1 MARESDFR
9 LTKAQREEVSKL
21 SRSVKAKTT
30 RLLKNYGQDFTG
42 YISPKSP
49 DDIKSIEQFN
59 AFKKRAESFTDR
71 SNRDFQF
78 VKNEYGVVVSKTELD
93 EILSDTK
100 KAQEVA
106 EKILDRFNDVEVISG
121 GQSTG
126 FTVGENKELLAKP
139 DKGFGRIEDFDFNK
153 VKTQEGL
160 DRFANRAKKRS
171 QEAYY
176 EESLRRLQDNF
187 IRNSVEGTFNS
198 EADDVVS
205 KLRSLPADDFYEC
218 FSIYNEISFENFDS
232 ENALGMAS
240 ESILERVRMYVN
252 DYFEGKSDLSLKG
265 F

>member
-1 MARESDFR
+1 MAEDSNFR
-9 LTKAQREEVSKL
+9 LTKQQREELNKL

-49 DDIKSIEQFN
+49 NDIKNIEQFN

-78 VKNEYGVVVSKTELD
+78 IQNQYGVVISKSELD

-100 KAQEVA
+100 KAQETA
-106 EKILDRFNDVEVISG
+106 ERILDRFNDVEVIAG

-126 FTVGENKELLAKP
+126 FTVGENKELLMKA
-139 DKGFGRIEDFDFNK
+139 DKGFGRIEDFEFDK

-176 EESLRRLQDNF
+176 EEGLVRLQDNF
-187 IRNSVEGTFNS
+187 IRSVEGTFNS
-198 EADDVVS
+198 DADDVVQ
-205 KLRSLPADDFYEC
+205 KLKMLPADDFYEL

-240 ESILERVRMYVN
+240 QDVLERVRMYV
-252 DYFEGKSDLSLKG
+252 DAYFEGRSDLSLKG

>member
-1 MARESDFR
+1 MARESEFR

-30 RLLKNYGQDFTG
+30 RLLKNYGQDFTA

-49 DDIKSIEQFN
+49 DDFKSLNEFN
-59 AFKKRAESFTDR
+59 AFKKRAENFTDR

-78 VKNEYGVVVSKTELD
+78 VQNQYGVVISKSELD
-93 EILSDTK
+93 EILRDTK
-100 KAQEVA
+100 KAQETA
-106 EKILDRFNDVEVISG
+106 EKILDKFNDVEVISG
-121 GQSTG
+121 GKSTG

-139 DKGFGRIEDFDFNK
+139 DKGFGRIEDFDFES
-153 VKTQEGL
+153 VRTQEGL
-160 DRFANRAKKRS
+160 DRFAARAKNRS
-171 QEAYY
+171 KEAYY

-187 IRNSVEGTFNS
+187 IRSVEGTFNS
-198 EADDVVS
+198 DADDVVE
-205 KLRSLPADDFYEC
+205 KLRNLPADDFYEL
-218 FSIYNEISFENFDS
+218 FSIYDEISFENFDS

-252 DYFEGKSDLSLKG
+252 AYFDGKSDMSLKG